1 MSLKDEKQQNI
12 QLELDFSATPTGEA
26 CQASREETE
35 SFRTMNGTENP
46 VNTNRMMEEVC
57 ERENLKA
64 ALQQVKANKGSAG
77 VDGMTVGGISDYLQQ
92 HWPAIREQLLN
103 GTYKPKP
110 VRRVE
115 IPKPDGGVRKLGIPT
130 VLDRFIQQA
139 VMQVLQRRWDPTF
152 SDNSYGFRP
161 GRSAHQA
168 VAKAQQYIAAGH
180 GWCVDLDLEKFF
192 DRVSHDKLMGQIAK
206 RVADKRLLKLIRAF
220 LKAGVME
227 NGLVSPSVEG
237 TPQGGPLSPLLSN
250 LVLDELD
257 RELKRRGHRF
267 VRYADDCN
275 IYVRSER
282 AGQRVM
288 ESVTQFIT
296 QKLKLKVNE
305 AKSAVARPQKRKFLG
320 FSFSDGPEIKRVI
333 APKALDRF
341 KERVREITRR
351 AKGVSMKTTM
361 DKLVPYMRGWRS
373 YFGFCETPEVL
384 NYLTRWV
391 RLRLRAA
398 MWRQWKTQRRRRAAL
413 LELGVRSQLASNTAG
428 SGLGPWYL
436 AKAKA
441 LSVGLSNAYFKS
453 FGLPSLVEEGRR
465 N

>member
-1 MSLKDEKQQNI
+1 MQQNI
-12 QLELDFSATPTGEA
+12 QTELNFSSTSAGEA
-26 CQASREETE
+26 LEAGREETE
-35 SFRTMNGTENP
+35 SLST
-46 VNTNRMMEEVC
+46 VNDPESPASTNRLMEEVC
-57 ERENLKA
+57 ERENLKE
-64 ALQQVKANKGSAG
+64 ALRRVKANKGSAG
-77 VDGMTVGGISDYLQQ
+77 VDGMTVGGITDYLKQ

-103 GTYKPKP
+103 GTYEPRP

-152 SDNSYGFRP
+152 SESSYGFRP
-161 GRSAHQA
+161 GRSAQQA
-168 VAKAQQYIAAGH
+168 VAQAQQYIADGH

-192 DRVSHDKLMGQIAK
+192 DRVNHDKLMGQIAK
-206 RVADKRLLKLIRAF
+206 RVEDKRLLKLIRAF
-220 LKAGVME
+220 LNAGVME
-227 NGLVSPSVEG
+227 NGVVSPSVEG

-257 RELKRRGHRF
+257 RELERRGHRY

-296 QKLKLKVNE
+296 QELKLKVNE
-305 AKSAVARPQKRKFLG
+305 AKSAVARPQERKFLG
-320 FSFSDGPEIKRVI
+320 FSFTAGPEVKRII
-333 APKALDRF
+333 ASKALDRF
-341 KERVREITRR
+341 KQRIREITIR
-351 AKGVSMKTTM
+351 AKGVSMETTM
-361 DKLVPYMRGWRS
+361 AELAPYMRGWRG
-373 YFGFCETPEVL
+373 YFGFCETPAVL
-384 NYLTRWV
+384 IGLTRWV

-398 MWRQWKTQRRRRAAL
+398 LWRQWKTPRRRRAAL
-413 LELGVRSQLASNTAG
+413 LELGVRERLASNTAG
-428 SGLGPWYL
+428 SGRGPWYL
-436 AKAKA
+436 ARAKA

-453 FGLPSLVEEGRR
+453 LGLPSLFEEC
-465 N
+465 